1 MDASSNVVYSLVS
14 GCLVATIHGEM
25 TAESLQ
31 AMNQP
36 LLLQLSR
43 SEQRTVLIDMSSVDL
58 LDLVDFQAL
67 RQMLGAIHLMG
78 ARAVLIGLQAGL
90 AALLVNLGADTR
102 GLRVAGTLEQALSVY
117 GRKA

>member
-1 MDASSNVVYSLVS
+1 MDASTNVIYSLVS
-14 GCLVATIHGEM
+14 GCLVATVHGEM
-25 TAESLQ
+25 TAESLL

-36 LLLQLSR
+36 LLRQLGH
-43 SEQRTVLIDMSSVDL
+43 SEQHMVLIDMSGVDL
-58 LDLVDFQAL
+58 LDLVDFSAL
-67 RQMLGAIHLMG
+67 RQLLDAIHLMG

-117 GRKA
+117 GRKP